1 VYNVNPRECRYTP
14 GEDEYQFGHLEQ
26 VDEVFQEE
34 ELPTSFHIDPAP
46 ALDSLVAD
54 VNDLT
59 FPERRRRQPV
69 RRKVT

>member
-1 VYNVNPRECRYTP
+1 
-14 GEDEYQFGHLEQ
+14 
-26 VDEVFQEE
+26 VFQEE

-59 FPERRRRQPV
+59 FPERRRR
-69 RRKVT
+69 REKLHGDLYIEENK